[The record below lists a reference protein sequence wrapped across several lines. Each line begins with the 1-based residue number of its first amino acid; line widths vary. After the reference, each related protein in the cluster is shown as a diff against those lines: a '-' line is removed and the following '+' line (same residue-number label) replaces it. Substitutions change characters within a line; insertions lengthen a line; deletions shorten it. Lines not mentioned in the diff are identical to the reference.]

1 MNNQKQFLKF
11 NFLRVSILVFTLI
24 PISLTAQ
31 PRNTI
36 SGEIT
41 GRDNKEQI
49 AFANVALFDST
60 GTRLIGGVASNA
72 EGMFSMKQVSAGKY
86 KIMVSALGFESFS
99 KPVEMDGEEISI
111 GTIELT
117 EKKLELNDI
126 VVKAERTKA
135 KSEPDK
141 NTFFISQ
148 KMQDASNSGTDILNL
163 IPGVSVDLQQNI
175 SLEGSRNILILVD
188 GKERDPGFLRQ
199 LQAGQIDKV
208 EIISNPPAQYDASVS
223 GVINI
228 ILKKEKKSGLNGHV
242 YAEIPATPSV
252 ILLNPAYSLNFGFG
266 KFNLFTSYNGDL
278 RRFNITEYY
287 NRKIYDQPENIEITS
302 TQEVT
307 QKTWS
312 HRFHYGFDWFLN
324 SRNQLSFYGYYNPF
338 SQELDGNVKVETTGA
353 ENENWSAFKD
363 DDDTNRS
370 LIYSLWYK
378 HFFGEKPGH
387 EITIDMSLYN
397 LKASNNTTFTSENNG
412 FLHEN
417 LVQPDNQSVYIK
429 LDYILS
435 FDKIIKL
442 NTGLQTRLR
451 TMRDNNSADFRYDK
465 NNYAAYGTV
474 NISAPKLEA
483 ILGIRAENSAR
494 KLKVGENKSDFF
506 LLPTISVKYN
516 LNKVQNL
523 KFTYRRSAL
532 FPGFYQLNPSASVE
546 DPLTVSS
553 GNTKLQPEVHDN
565 INLEYA
571 LRFKNHFVSTR
582 LFYDRSSDAI
592 RNLMRINES
601 DIFEI
606 QKNNLGD
613 IRQTGILFSGSLGFG
628 KAGLNP
634 YLKLSDVYSVPNSL
648 ASENNISECHK
659 TVLESG
665 LSAYINFKFDITAT
679 VTFQYTSPM
688 NEIQGISFS
697 DPLYFI
703 SIEKT
708 FANKLKAGIVSGIP
722 FTKNF
727 TYYGNETAGSG
738 FESYANGV
746 VHLPAFPLWFK
757 LSYQFSTG
765 KKQTKIERSKTEPE
779 PEKRKGF

>member
-1 MNNQKQFLKF
+1 MNNQKQFLHDI
-11 NFLRVSILVFTLI
+11 FLRFAILVFTFFPL
-24 PISLTAQ
+24 SLTAQ

-36 SGEIT
+36 SGEIKN
-41 GRDNKEQI
+41 GDNLEQV

-60 GTRLIGGVASNA
+60 GIRLIGGAASNA
-72 EGMFSMKQVSAGKY
+72 EGMFSLYQVTTGKY

-99 KPVEMDGEEISI
+99 KPVEMKGEEISL

-117 EKKLELNDI
+117 EKKLELND
-126 VVKAERTKA
+126 VVVIAERTKA

-163 IPGVSVDLQQNI
+163 IPGVSVDIQQNI

-208 EIISNPPAQYDASVS
+208 EIISNPPAQYDASVT

-228 ILKKEKKSGLNGHV
+228 IMKKEKKSGLDGHV
-242 YAEIPATPSV
+242 YAEIPANPSV
-252 ILLNPAYSLNFGFG
+252 VLLNPAYSLNFGFG
-266 KFNLFTSYNGDL
+266 KFNLFTSYNGDM
-278 RRFNITEYY
+278 RRFNITQFY
-287 NRKIYDQPENIEITS
+287 NRKIYDQAENIEIIS

-324 SRNQLSFYGYYNPF
+324 SRNQINFYGYYNPF
-338 SQELDGNVKVETTGA
+338 SQELDGNMKLETTGA
-353 ENENWSAFKD
+353 ENENWSALKD

-370 LIYSLWYK
+370 LLYSLWYK
-378 HFFGEKPGH
+378 HVFGEKQGH
-387 EITIDMSLYN
+387 EITFDMSLFN
-397 LKASNNTTFTSENNG
+397 LKASNSTTFTNEENG

-417 LVQPDNQSVYIK
+417 LIQPDNQSTYIK
-429 LDYILS
+429 LDYTLP
-435 FDKIIKL
+435 FQNTIKL
-442 NTGLQTRLR
+442 NTGMQTRQR
-451 TMRDNNSADFRYDK
+451 TMRDNNSPDFRYDE
-465 NNYAAYGTV
+465 NNYAAYGTL
-474 NISAPKLEA
+474 NFSTPKLEA
-483 ILGIRAENSAR
+483 ILGIRAENSVR
-494 KLKVGENKSDFF
+494 KLKDGENKSEFF

-516 LNKVQNL
+516 PNNSQNL

-532 FPGFYQLNPSASVE
+532 FPGFYQLNPYASVE
-546 DPLTVSS
+546 DPITVSS
-553 GNTKLQPEVHDN
+553 GNTNLQPEVHDN
-565 INLEYA
+565 LSLEYS
-571 LRFKNHFVSTR
+571 LRLKNHFVSTR
-582 LFYDRSSDAI
+582 VFHNRTSDAI
-592 RNLMRINES
+592 RNLMWINES
-601 DIFEI
+601 GIFEI

-613 IRQTGILFSGSLGFG
+613 IRQTGILVSGALGFG

-634 YLKLSDVYSVPNSL
+634 YFKLSDVYSIPNSL
-648 ASENNISECHK
+648 ATENNISECHK
-659 TVLESG
+659 AVFESG
-665 LSAYINFKFDITAT
+665 LSAYVNFKFDITAT
-679 VTFQYTSPM
+679 FTFQYTSPM

-703 SIEKT
+703 SLEKT

-727 TYYGNETAGSG
+727 TYYGNETSGPG
-738 FESYANGV
+738 FENYAKGEL
-746 VHLPAFPLWFK
+746 HLPAFPIWFK
-757 LSYQFSTG
+757 LSYQFSSG
-765 KKQTKIERSKTEPE
+765 KKQAKIERSKTEPE
-779 PEKRKGF
+779 SEKRKGF